1 MDKDALKAIIDRK
14 IARYRQAAGLT
25 QAQLAEKIGVSIAF
39 VSRVECGSK
48 MMKVERLYATAQTL
62 NVSCDALL
70 CQDEY
75 SSNFENIRFIVDG
88 MPKEYLSGI
97 EKLMRVCAED
107 FFLKQKNFTDL

>member
-1 MDKDALKAIIDRK
+1 MDKDALKAIIGRN

-25 QAQLAEKIGVSIAF
+25 QAQLAEKIGVSIA
-39 VSRVECGSK
+39 
-48 MMKVERLYATAQTL
+48 YATAQTL

>member
-1 MDKDALKAIIDRK
+1 MDKDALKATIGRN

-48 MMKVERLYATAQTL
+48 MMNVERLYTTAQTY

-75 SSNFENIRFIVDG
+75 ISNFESIRFIVDG

-97 EKLMRVCAED
+97 EKLIRVCAED
-107 FFLKQKNFTDL
+107 FYPKQKNSTDL